1 MRPGSTGCWHRE
13 RSDGK
18 RHGRYDGRVKIGNH
32 LAPLRFLLFMAM
44 LPAAFLAYRALVPA
58 AGWKDTVVVAF
69 DSAAVV
75 LLVTLLPLLRDSKAK
90 VLREHAAD
98 NDANRILILCFTSV
112 LTVVVMAA
120 ITGEMPGAQQGDPL
134 ALAKLIGTLLLTWL
148 FANSV
153 YALHYAHGYYVRDDS
168 GGDCRGLDFPGTVT
182 PDYGDFAYFAFTLGM
197 TFQTSDVAVTSPAT
211 RRVVL
216 LHTFAAFVFN
226 IGVIA
231 FTINL
236 LGS

>member
-1 MRPGSTGCWHRE
+1 M
-13 RSDGK
+13 
-18 RHGRYDGRVKIGNH
+18 KIGNR
-32 LAPLRFLLFMAM
+32 LAPKRFLLFLAV
-44 LPAAFLAYRALVPA
+44 LVAAFIVYRALLPM

-69 DSAAVV
+69 DIAAVV
-75 LLVTLLPLLRDSKAK
+75 LLGSLLPLLKDSAAK
-90 VLREHAAD
+90 VLRQHAAD
-98 NDANRILILCFTSV
+98 NDANRVLILCFTSL

-120 ITGEMPGAQQGDPL
+120 ITGEMPGAQRGEAI
-134 ALAKLIGTLLLTWL
+134 ALGKLIGTLLLTWL

-153 YALHYAHGYYVRDDS
+153 YALHYAHGYYVQDES
-168 GGDCRGLDFPGTVT
+168 GGDCRGLDFPGTRT

-197 TFQTSDVAVTSPAT
+197 TFQTSDVAISSPAT